1 MSEDRIKK
9 FGDFMS
15 SSKVRRFMD
24 HMVIKGSHKTWI
36 LGKSKDFELHIYYTP
51 MKKSIID
58 MKIYPDMNI
67 DELKLTF
74 RVGDKID
81 LVRDWVEKNKYEI
94 TAEISRFN

>member
-1 MSEDRIKK
+1 
-9 FGDFMS
+9 
-15 SSKVRRFMD
+15 
-24 HMVIKGSHKTWI
+24 
-36 LGKSKDFELHIYYTP
+36 

-81 LVRDWVEKNKYEI
+81 LARDWVEKNKYEI
-94 TAEISRFN
+94 TAEITKFE